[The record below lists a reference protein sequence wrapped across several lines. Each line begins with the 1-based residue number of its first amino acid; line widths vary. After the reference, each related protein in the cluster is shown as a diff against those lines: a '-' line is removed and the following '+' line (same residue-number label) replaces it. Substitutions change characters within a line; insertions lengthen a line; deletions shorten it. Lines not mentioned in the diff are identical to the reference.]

1 MHGTDKAVAER
12 HIKQAKAK
20 EFVKQVQHALNMNSI
35 AACTTSLLLLQ
46 SEMYTKIGKI
56 KNLELVDVVNL

>member
-20 EFVKQVQHALNMNSI
+20 EFVKQVQHALTLKS
-35 AACTTSLLLLQ
+35 
-46 SEMYTKIGKI
+46 
-56 KNLELVDVVNL
+56 VVKDRCVCRDAT